1 MQPQSRGT
9 AVLQLAKSHFRAL
22 LEGERSVKNRAEMR
36 FYRTGVK
43 AEDEVPSP
51 PVLQRCISARFL
63 LRAPKSALSAISLA
77 AELRSHGSV
86 AAFLQLRAPSN
97 ERCDAAHFHSGWL
110 CTAFRRVWGVL

>member
-22 LEGERSVKNRAEMR
+22 LEGERSVKNRSNAFLQDRGESGGRSPEPPGPSEMH
-36 FYRTGVK
+36 YCAILVASTQK
-43 AEDEVPSP
+43 
-51 PVLQRCISARFL
+51 
-63 LRAPKSALSAISLA
+63 ISLA

-86 AAFLQLRAPSN
+86 AAFLQLRTPSN

-110 CTAFRRVWGVL
+110 CTAFRGVWGVL